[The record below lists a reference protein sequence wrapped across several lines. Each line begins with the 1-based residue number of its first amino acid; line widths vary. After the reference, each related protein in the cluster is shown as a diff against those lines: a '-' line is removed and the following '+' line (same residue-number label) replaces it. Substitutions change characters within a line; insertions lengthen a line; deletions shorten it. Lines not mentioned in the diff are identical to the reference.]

1 MKEDMLPPPRLRTE
15 LVARA
20 LLRQSGL
27 DGRSAMLL
35 RRGDP
40 DAGGIL
46 VILLGRTGEGIVLTQ
61 TRTPAGEAA
70 WLRGT
75 GPTPVGAEQ
84 IHAYVDRQL
93 KYDPDLWVLEVETVD
108 FSPPFEAILI

>member
-1 MKEDMLPPPRLRTE
+1 MSSDTPPRLRTD

-20 LLRQSGL
+20 LLRQSGQ

-35 RRGDP
+35 RKGDP

-46 VILLGRTGEGIVLTQ
+46 IVLAGRNGEGIVLSQ
-61 TRTPAGEAA
+61 TRTDAGEPA
-70 WLRGT
+70 WRRGT
-75 GPTPVGAEQ
+75 GTDPVPPEQ
-84 IHAYVDRQL
+84 IQTYIDRQL
-93 KYDPDLWVLEVETVD
+93 QYDPDLWVLEIETTD

>member
-1 MKEDMLPPPRLRTE
+1 MSADTPPRLRTD

-35 RRGDP
+35 RKGDP

-46 VILLGRTGEGIVLTQ
+46 VVLAGRNGEGIVLSQ
-61 TRTPAGEAA
+61 ARTDDGRPA
-70 WLRGT
+70 WRRGT
-75 GPTPVGAEQ
+75 GATPVPPDQ
-84 IHAYVDRQL
+84 IQTYIDRQL
-93 KYDPDLWVLEVETVD
+93 KYDPDLWVLEIETVD

>member
-1 MKEDMLPPPRLRTE
+1 MSDDMTPPPRLRTD

-35 RRGDP
+35 RKGDP

-46 VILLGRTGEGIVLTQ
+46 VILLGRNGEGVVLSQ
-61 TRTPAGEAA
+61 TRTPQGEAA

-75 GPTPVGAEQ
+75 GATPVAAEQ
-84 IHAYVDRQL
+84 IHTYVERQL
-93 KYDPDLWVLEVETVD
+93 KYDPDLWVLEIETSD

>member
-1 MKEDMLPPPRLRTE
+1 MSSDLPPRLRTD

-35 RRGDP
+35 RKGDP

-46 VILLGRTGEGIVLTQ
+46 VVLVGRNGDGVVLSQ
-61 TRTPAGEAA
+61 TRTPEGHAA
-70 WLRGT
+70 WCRGT
-75 GPTPVGAEQ
+75 GENPISADQ
-84 IHAYVDRQL
+84 IQAYVDRQL
-93 KYDPDLWVLEVETVD
+93 TYDPDLWVLEIETLD

>member
-1 MKEDMLPPPRLRTE
+1 MTSPPRLRTD

-27 DGRSAMLL
+27 DGRSTMLL
-35 RRGDP
+35 RKGDP

-46 VILLGRTGEGIVLTQ
+46 VVLAGRNGDGVVLSQ
-61 TRTPAGEAA
+61 TRTAEGEAA

-75 GPTPVGAEQ
+75 GTTPVPADQ
-84 IHAYVDRQL
+84 IQAYVDRQL
-93 KYDPDLWVLEVETVD
+93 KYDPDLWVLEIESSD

>member
-1 MKEDMLPPPRLRTE
+1 MTPRLRTD

-35 RRGDP
+35 RKGDP

-46 VILLGRTGEGIVLTQ
+46 VVLVGRNGEGVVLSQ
-61 TRTPAGEAA
+61 TRTTEGALA

-75 GPTPVGAEQ
+75 GATPVPAEQ
-84 IHAYVDRQL
+84 IQAYVERQL
-93 KYDPDLWVLEVETVD
+93 KYDPDLWVLEIETLD

>member
-1 MKEDMLPPPRLRTE
+1 MPPPPRLRTD

-20 LLRQSGL
+20 LIRQAGL

-46 VILLGRTGEGIVLTQ
+46 VILLGRNGDGVVLTQ
-61 TRTPAGEAA
+61 TRTPEGEAA
-70 WLRGT
+70 WMRGT
-75 GPTPVGAEQ
+75 GTTPVNAEQ
-84 IHAYVDRQL
+84 IQAYVDRQL